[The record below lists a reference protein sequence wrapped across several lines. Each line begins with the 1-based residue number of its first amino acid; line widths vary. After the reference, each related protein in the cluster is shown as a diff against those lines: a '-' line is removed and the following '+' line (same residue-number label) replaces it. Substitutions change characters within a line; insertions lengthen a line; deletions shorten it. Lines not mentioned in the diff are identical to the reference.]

1 MLVTILVSAG
11 VVAAVGLALGA
22 LIGFTA
28 KKFEVQTDP
37 KIEEVQ
43 ELLPNANCGGCGYAG
58 CADFAGAIVTKGA
71 DPSGCAACSE
81 ANLAKI
87 AEITGKAAGKKE
99 KMTAV
104 VFCSGSFSRTEKAAD
119 YNGILDCRSA
129 SIVAGGGGKACRFG
143 CLGYGSCARAC
154 PFGAI
159 EIRDGL
165 AVVHPE
171 LCRACGK
178 CVNVCPRKLIRLVPA
193 SAPVHV
199 YCNSLEKPAKRR
211 KFCKNPCLACKKCI
225 RTDENH
231 MQMQGG
237 LVRVNYSNPPEASF
251 VEQVKCP
258 TGALQVEEIHRRI
271 AALKPA
277 EPAPKAAPAP
287 KKEES
292 K

>member
-1 MLVTILVSAG
+1 MTIAIAIIAG
-11 VVAAVGLALGA
+11 VGLVAALALAIADKYLAVREDPRIGMVTAA
-22 LIGFTA
+22 LPG
-28 KKFEVQTDP
+28 
-37 KIEEVQ
+37 
-43 ELLPNANCGGCGYAG
+43 ANCGGCGFPGCDGYAR
-58 CADFAGAIVTKGA
+58 ALVAGTAPNGA
-71 DPSGCAACSE
+71 CAAGGDACAAAIAKILGVEATATEKRVALVKCCGTRSE
-81 ANLAKI
+81 AI
-87 AEITGKAAGKKE
+87 RVG
-99 KMTAV
+99 
-104 VFCSGSFSRTEKAAD
+104 D
-119 YNGILDCRSA
+119 YNGICDCSVA
-129 SIVAGGGGKACRFG
+129 AMTAGGDKGCTYG
-143 CLGYGSCARAC
+143 CLGYGACANVC
-154 PFGAI
+154 PKHAI
-159 EIRDGL
+159 SIVDGL
-165 AVVHPE
+165 AKVDKR
-171 LCRACGK
+171 LCIGCGK

-193 SAPVHV
+193 AAPIHV

-258 TGALQVEEIHRRI
+258 TGALQVEEIHRKI